1 MTSTQPEQSPRAA
14 GRRFANTG
22 RAHRLR
28 KARGDDMRSNPLQV
42 FARHPACYRLLMKRR
57 ALIMWTER
65 MVRRLSKD
73 RIGVLDLVGLPS
85 LQITARGWKTG
96 MPRTTPLQ
104 YVPDG
109 TAFLVVGSNWGS
121 AKHPAW
127 SANLMAAHQVTVRRR
142 DEQFTA
148 SVRMLTGVEREQA
161 WHKVVDFW
169 PNYEIA
175 HELAAGRQFRLFILE
190 RIGSDPGE

>member
-1 MTSTQPEQSPRAA
+1 
-14 GRRFANTG
+14 
-22 RAHRLR
+22 
-28 KARGDDMRSNPLQV
+28 MRSNPLQV

-109 TAFLVVGSNWGS
+109 TAFLVVGSNWGR